1 MSPLEKFIEFYT
13 EFNNEKIGK
22 IHDLY
27 STDVTFIDPVKG
39 LEGIQELEKYFRN
52 ISKNLHKCNFEFFS
66 ISELDSQA
74 YLSWKMHFS
83 NSKLAKGKPLV
94 VHGVSYIKFDS
105 EKILYHRDYYDMGE
119 MIYENVSPLSW
130 IIKKIKKCL

>member
-1 MSPLEKFIEFYT
+1 MSPLEKFIDFYT
-13 EFNNEKIGK
+13 DFNKEKMGQ

-27 STDVTFIDPVKG
+27 ANDVTFIDPVKD
-39 LEGIQELEKYFRN
+39 LEGIIELEKYFRN
-52 ISKNLHKCNFEFFS
+52 ISKNLISCYFEFFS
-66 ISELDSQA
+66 ICEIESQA

-83 NSKLAKGKPLV
+83 NSRLSKGKTLL